1 LIIHDLQTIIVATK
15 YLNASEGTMYTNK
28 IKRKQENKIVA
39 SYVVENLPNF
49 DPHISKKQ
57 RIQTKHKQR

>member
-1 LIIHDLQTIIVATK
+1 
-15 YLNASEGTMYTNK
+15 
-28 IKRKQENKIVA
+28 VA

-57 RIQTKHKQR
+57 RIQTKHKQRWTKARSKNKLEWKVHKGVWYCTLL